1 MSCDEEYYLIL
12 HVGGHF
18 VKDPYFRYVVGL
30 QNNLRVVYDDT
41 TIIAMLDFWVKF
53 KEINIYVEDDMLL
66 LLAPS
71 PYLDKFDNKGEW
83 STYGDVEEING
94 VEADGEGVT
103 DAQFEVD
110 KHGGGQSG
118 GLMIGVG
125 NVVAPANGEE
135 ESKVVLDGNKTEVW
149 DSDEHGSLVGSNED

>member
-18 VKDPYFRYVVGL
+18 VNDPYFRYV
-30 QNNLRVVYDDT
+30 
-41 TIIAMLDFWVKF
+41 
-53 KEINIYVEDDMLL
+53 
-66 LLAPS
+66 
-71 PYLDKFDNKGEW
+71 EW

-94 VEADGEGVT
+94 VEADGKSVT

-110 KHGGGQSG
+110 EHGGGQSG

-135 ESKVVLDGNKTEVW
+135 ESKAVLDGNKTEVW

>member
-1 MSCDEEYYLIL
+1 MSCDEKYYLIL

-18 VKDPYFRYVVGL
+18 VKDPYFRY
-30 QNNLRVVYDDT
+30 
-41 TIIAMLDFWVKF
+41 I
-53 KEINIYVEDDMLL
+53 
-66 LLAPS
+66 
-71 PYLDKFDNKGEW
+71 DKFDNKGEW

-103 DAQFEVD
+103 DAQFEAD
-110 KHGGGQSG
+110 EHGGGQSV
-118 GLMIGVG
+118 GVG

-135 ESKVVLDGNKTEVW
+135 ESKAVLDGNKTEVW

>member
-12 HVGGHF
+12 YVGGHF
-18 VKDPYFRYVVGL
+18 VKDPYFRY
-30 QNNLRVVYDDT
+30 
-41 TIIAMLDFWVKF
+41 
-53 KEINIYVEDDMLL
+53 
-66 LLAPS
+66 
-71 PYLDKFDNKGEW
+71 
-83 STYGDVEEING
+83 

-110 KHGGGQSG
+110 EHGGRQSV
-118 GLMIGVG
+118 GVG

-135 ESKVVLDGNKTEVW
+135 EPKAVLDGNKTEVW